1 MIEECINI
9 ISETGTIFLKTEE
22 NENLVISE
30 RKYLDYILTFFDSE
44 KKVIKE
50 SYLIKDKETLIKIL
64 DGILNEF
71 ERGRV
76 IESLKELLKSLEM
89 GYHIN
94 RKKNN
99 VIKIQFC

>member
-89 GYHIN
+89 GYPY
-94 RKKNN
+94 KQEKNN